1 MSILAHIS
9 TSLAIPTVL
18 STIRSLFRTV
28 KQQNFLL
35 SIDLPIEKWCKGTR
49 ENDRFRD
56 IGRNSPLVGLGWL
69 NSRERPSNKF
79 SPFKYISL
87 YIYHYIINKIEVNI
101 YAKRFKSG
109 GTIIRKGIYMM
120 LDDLLWLMVNLLHSV
135 PIVSDVEPSF
145 GYITRPGT
153 TRQNPKG
160 NRRISLSVWCCAYIA
175 HTKYGRPIISTDAR
189 VKNMATR
196 NKIGTR
202 PKETPVD
209 IQTYIVPPSPH
220 HAHLKKKN

>member
-1 MSILAHIS
+1 MTVSGIS
-9 TSLAIPTVL
+9 GETRLLWDWVDRTPESGPVTSFPH
-18 STIRSLFRTV
+18 
-28 KQQNFLL
+28 
-35 SIDLPIEKWCKGTR
+35 
-49 ENDRFRD
+49 
-56 IGRNSPLVGLGWL
+56 
-69 NSRERPSNKF
+69 SN
-79 SPFKYISL
+79 
-87 YIYHYIINKIEVNI
+87 IYHYIFIIILLTKLRSI
-101 YAKRFKSG
+101 YMPNVSKAVARS
-109 GTIIRKGIYMM
+109 REGIYIM
-120 LDDLLWLMVNLLHSV
+120 LDDLLWLMVNLLHTV
-135 PIVSDVEPSF
+135 PIVSDVEPSL

-153 TRQNPKG
+153 TRQNPKE